1 MDCFDEIAKAKDKKL
16 TQEDIE
22 ESIKEKKCPFCGS
35 ERSFNATIEALR
47 DFFFN
52 EEGKIEWCD
61 DIEHEGEAGGLA
73 QDATIIC
80 KICVREIPKEV
91 WEKWFDMI

>member
-1 MDCFDEIAKAKDKKL
+1 MGYFDEAIKAKDKKL

-22 ESIKEKKCPFCGS
+22 KSVKEKKCPFCDS
-35 ERSFNATIEALR
+35 RSFNATIEALR

-61 DIEHEGEAGGLA
+61 DIEHLQDAGGLA
-73 QDATIIC
+73 REPTIIC
-80 KICVREIPKEV
+80 KICTREIPKII
-91 WEKWFDMI
+91 WEKWFNMI